1 MVEQAARRGGA
12 FQRLVLWLLI
22 LALLAAVGWLA
33 SERNQHRFRVAAQGS
48 LLVIERGRFFPTGTA
63 PLPPTDKAYGPIPV
77 PAGEKP
83 PADTEFDDQNAL
95 DRWLFDLLGNWA
107 RNAGKKGDGRTAAA
121 LVDRASALPGLT
133 GAQIAELNALR
144 RTARVA
150 ITCLSLS
157 ASIAVEMNAL
167 RADLAW
173 DDAQTDIATAAQL
186 VEGARRKLEAVRQGS
201 GAHAADASA
210 LSGKLEGVQNTLR
223 DLSKH

>member
-144 RTARVA
+144 
-150 ITCLSLS
+150 
-157 ASIAVEMNAL
+157 
-167 RADLAW
+167 ADLAW

-186 VEGARRKLEAVRQGS
+186 VEGARRKLEAVRQGN

>member
-63 PLPPTDKAYGPIPV
+63 PLPPTDKAYGPIPL

-144 RTARVA
+144 
-150 ITCLSLS
+150 
-157 ASIAVEMNAL
+157 
-167 RADLAW
+167 ADLAW

-186 VEGARRKLEAVRQGS
+186 VEGARRKLEAVRQGN

>member
-1 MVEQAARRGGA
+1 MAEQAARRGGA

-63 PLPPTDKAYGPIPV
+63 PLPPTDKAYGPVPV

-95 DRWLFDLLGNWA
+95 DRWLFDLLGSWA

-144 RTARVA
+144 
-150 ITCLSLS
+150 
-157 ASIAVEMNAL
+157 
-167 RADLAW
+167 ADLAW

-186 VEGARRKLEAVRQGS
+186 VEGARRKLEAVRQGN

>member
-1 MVEQAARRGGA
+1 MAEQAPRRGGA
-12 FQRLVLWLLI
+12 FQRLLLWLVI
-22 LALLAAVGWLA
+22 LALLGAVGWLA
-33 SERNQHRFRVAAQGS
+33 SERNQHRFRVSAQGS

-63 PLPPTDKAYGPIPV
+63 PLPATDKAYGPIPV

-83 PADTEFDDQNAL
+83 PADTEFDEQNAL
-95 DRWLFDLLGNWA
+95 DRWLFDLLGGWA
-107 RNAGKKGDGRTAAA
+107 RNAGKKGDGRTAAT

-133 GAQIAELNALR
+133 GAQIAEL
-144 RTARVA
+144 
-150 ITCLSLS
+150 
-157 ASIAVEMNAL
+157 NAL

-186 VEGARRKLEAVRQGS
+186 VEGARRKLEAVRQGN

>member
-1 MVEQAARRGGA
+1 MAEQAARRGGA

-63 PLPPTDKAYGPIPV
+63 PLPPTDKAYGPVPV

-95 DRWLFDLLGNWA
+95 DRWLFDLLGSWA

-144 RTARVA
+144 
-150 ITCLSLS
+150 
-157 ASIAVEMNAL
+157 
-167 RADLAW
+167 ADLAW

-186 VEGARRKLEAVRQGS
+186 VEGARRKLDAVRQGN

>member
-1 MVEQAARRGGA
+1 MAEQAARRGGA

-144 RTARVA
+144 
-150 ITCLSLS
+150 
-157 ASIAVEMNAL
+157 
-167 RADLAW
+167 ADLAW

-186 VEGARRKLEAVRQGS
+186 VEGARRKLEAVRQGN

>member
-1 MVEQAARRGGA
+1 MAEQAARRGGA

-63 PLPPTDKAYGPIPV
+63 PLPPTDKAYGPVPV

-83 PADTEFDDQNAL
+83 PADTESDAQNAL
-95 DRWLFDLLGNWA
+95 DRWLFDLLGSWA

-144 RTARVA
+144 
-150 ITCLSLS
+150 
-157 ASIAVEMNAL
+157 
-167 RADLAW
+167 ADLAW

-186 VEGARRKLEAVRQGS
+186 VEGARRKLEAVRQGN

>member
-1 MVEQAARRGGA
+1 MAEQAARRGGA

-83 PADTEFDDQNAL
+83 PADTEFDEQNAL

-107 RNAGKKGDGRTAAA
+107 RNAGKKGDGRTAAV

-133 GAQIAELNALR
+133 GAQIAELNG
-144 RTARVA
+144 
-150 ITCLSLS
+150 
-157 ASIAVEMNAL
+157 L

-186 VEGARRKLEAVRQGS
+186 VEGARRKLDAVRQGN

-223 DLSKH
+223 ELSKH

>member
-1 MVEQAARRGGA
+1 MAEQAARRGGA

-83 PADTEFDDQNAL
+83 PADTEFDEQNAL

-133 GAQIAELNALR
+133 GAQIAELNG
-144 RTARVA
+144 
-150 ITCLSLS
+150 
-157 ASIAVEMNAL
+157 L

-186 VEGARRKLEAVRQGS
+186 VEGARRKLDAVRQGN

-223 DLSKH
+223 ELSKH

>member
-83 PADTEFDDQNAL
+83 PADTEFDEQNAL

-144 RTARVA
+144 
-150 ITCLSLS
+150 
-157 ASIAVEMNAL
+157 
-167 RADLAW
+167 ADLAW

-186 VEGARRKLEAVRQGS
+186 VEGARRKLEAVRQGN

-223 DLSKH
+223 ELSKH

>member
-1 MVEQAARRGGA
+1 
-12 FQRLVLWLLI
+12 VLWLLI

-83 PADTEFDDQNAL
+83 PADTEFDEQNAL

-133 GAQIAELNALR
+133 GAQIAELNG
-144 RTARVA
+144 
-150 ITCLSLS
+150 
-157 ASIAVEMNAL
+157 L

-186 VEGARRKLEAVRQGS
+186 VEGARRKLDAVRQGN

-223 DLSKH
+223 ELSKH

>member
-1 MVEQAARRGGA
+1 MAEPAARRGGA

-83 PADTEFDDQNAL
+83 PADTEFDEQNAL

-144 RTARVA
+144 
-150 ITCLSLS
+150 
-157 ASIAVEMNAL
+157 
-167 RADLAW
+167 ADLAW

-186 VEGARRKLEAVRQGS
+186 VEGARRKLEAVRQGN

>member
-1 MVEQAARRGGA
+1 MAEQAARRGGA

-63 PLPPTDKAYGPIPV
+63 PLPATDKAYGPIPL

-144 RTARVA
+144 
-150 ITCLSLS
+150 
-157 ASIAVEMNAL
+157 
-167 RADLAW
+167 ADLAW

-186 VEGARRKLEAVRQGS
+186 VEGARRKLEAVRQGN

>member
-1 MVEQAARRGGA
+1 MAEQAARRGGG

-83 PADTEFDDQNAL
+83 PADTEFDEQNAL

-133 GAQIAELNALR
+133 GAQIAELNG
-144 RTARVA
+144 
-150 ITCLSLS
+150 
-157 ASIAVEMNAL
+157 L

-186 VEGARRKLEAVRQGS
+186 VEGARRKLDAVRQGN

-223 DLSKH
+223 ELSKH

>member
-1 MVEQAARRGGA
+1 MAEQAARRGGA

-63 PLPPTDKAYGPIPV
+63 PLPPTDKAYGPVPV

-144 RTARVA
+144 
-150 ITCLSLS
+150 
-157 ASIAVEMNAL
+157 
-167 RADLAW
+167 ADLAW

-186 VEGARRKLEAVRQGS
+186 VEGARRKLEAVRQGN

>member
-1 MVEQAARRGGA
+1 
-12 FQRLVLWLLI
+12 
-22 LALLAAVGWLA
+22 
-33 SERNQHRFRVAAQGS
+33 
-48 LLVIERGRFFPTGTA
+48 
-63 PLPPTDKAYGPIPV
+63 LPPTDKAYGPVPV

-95 DRWLFDLLGNWA
+95 DRWLFDLLGSWA

-144 RTARVA
+144 
-150 ITCLSLS
+150 
-157 ASIAVEMNAL
+157 
-167 RADLAW
+167 ADLAW

-186 VEGARRKLEAVRQGS
+186 VEGARRKLEAVRQGN

>member
-1 MVEQAARRGGA
+1 MAEQAARRGGA

-63 PLPPTDKAYGPIPV
+63 PLPPTDKAYGPVPV

-95 DRWLFDLLGNWA
+95 DRWLFDLLGSWA

-144 RTARVA
+144 
-150 ITCLSLS
+150 
-157 ASIAVEMNAL
+157 
-167 RADLAW
+167 ADLAW

-186 VEGARRKLEAVRQGS
+186 VEGARRKLDAVRQGN

-223 DLSKH
+223 ELSKH

>member
-121 LVDRASALPGLT
+121 LVDRASGLPGLT
-133 GAQIAELNALR
+133 GAQIAEL
-144 RTARVA
+144 
-150 ITCLSLS
+150 
-157 ASIAVEMNAL
+157 NAL

-186 VEGARRKLEAVRQGS
+186 VEGARRKLEAVRQGN

>member
-1 MVEQAARRGGA
+1 MAEQAARRGGA

-63 PLPPTDKAYGPIPV
+63 PLPPTDKAYGPVPV

-95 DRWLFDLLGNWA
+95 DRWLFDLLGSWA

-121 LVDRASALPGLT
+121 LVDRASTLPGLT
-133 GAQIAELNALR
+133 GAQIAEL
-144 RTARVA
+144 
-150 ITCLSLS
+150 
-157 ASIAVEMNAL
+157 NAL

-186 VEGARRKLEAVRQGS
+186 VEGARRKLEAVRQGN